1 MEAIRK
7 YYRIPAVIGISV
19 TLGTETDTYA
29 LSHLRFGKEG
39 IDLFKTASFSQLE
52 DMESYCLAEPTAPV
66 SLYLE
71 GKGILVKEIPRTA
84 NATWNEELI
93 SQIFPHFSA
102 DKFYYSYLEGTEYF
116 WVAIAKRD
124 RIDDILLQLEERQVP
139 VVQLFIGPFVFG
151 AILKQVNTYNK
162 HYLFAGHSIQ
172 TDEDG
177 VWNAYRYDVQ
187 QQAKFQLKV
196 GNRPIEAQYIGS
208 YAAAF
213 NTLMHEFVIDRSLS
227 IDRLTHR
234 FQEALGRIRFKNNG
248 LLLLSTTFILL
259 VLSTVLYSYY
269 YSENEVLSARTTQQ
283 ASSQKDA
290 EQLQQEIAQQELILK
305 DLGWNGGVS
314 KSWLLDQ
321 LGISLNESPYIS
333 LTDIRINPLPER
345 KRGTKESTQD
355 NRNKIVLKG
364 KCATLDGLN
373 QWVRKLNQ
381 QQWVDQVQITQFTE
395 SQTFDDDQQVF
406 SLEIIFSYDLG

>member
-1 MEAIRK
+1 MEAIRN
-7 YYRIPAVIGISV
+7 YYRIPAAIGISV
-19 TLGTETDTYA
+19 TLGSEADTYA

-39 IDLFKTASFSQLE
+39 IDLLKTASFAQLE
-52 DMESYCLAEPTAPV
+52 DLASYCLAEPAAPV
-66 SLYLE
+66 SVYLE
-71 GKGILVKEIPRTA
+71 GKGILVKEIPRTVE
-84 NATWNEELI
+84 TKWDEELI

-102 DKFYYSYLEGTEYF
+102 EKFYYSYLEGNGFY

-124 RIDDILLQLEERQVP
+124 RIDDLLLQLNAAQVA
-139 VVQLFIGPFVFG
+139 VVQLFIGPFVFD

-162 HYLFAGHSIQ
+162 HYLFAGHDIQ

-177 VWNAYRYDVQ
+177 IWNAYRYDVQ

-196 GNRPIEAQYIGS
+196 GNRPIEPQYIGS

-213 NTLMHEFVIDRSLS
+213 NTLMHEFVADRSLS
-227 IDRLTHR
+227 IPQVADR
-234 FQEALGRIRFKNNG
+234 FQETLAKIRFKNNG
-248 LLLLSTTFILL
+248 LLLLATTFILL

-269 YSENEVLSARTTQQ
+269 YSENEILSARTSQQ
-283 ASSQKDA
+283 ASSQKDV
-290 EQLQQEIAQQELILK
+290 EQLQQEIAQQDSVLK
-305 DLGWNGGVS
+305 NLGWNGGVS
-314 KSWLLDQ
+314 KAWLLDQ
-321 LGISLNESPYIS
+321 LGVSLNESPYIS

-345 KRGTKESTQD
+345 RRGAKVSAQD

-373 QWVRKLNQ
+373 HWVRKLSQ
-381 QQWVDQVQITQFTE
+381 QQWVDRVQITQFTE

-406 SLEIIFSYDLG
+406 SLELIFSYDVG

>member
-7 YYRIPAVIGISV
+7 HYRIPAAIGISA
-19 TLGTETDTYA
+19 TLGSEADTYA

-39 IDLFKTASFSQLE
+39 IDLVSTESFAQLE
-52 DMESYCLAEPTAPV
+52 DLASYCPAEPATPV

-84 NATWNEELI
+84 DTKWDEELI

-124 RIDDILLQLEERQVP
+124 RVDGILLQLEERQIA
-139 VVQLFIGPFVFG
+139 VVQLFIGPFVFD

-162 HYLFAGHSIQ
+162 HYLFAGHAIQ
-172 TDEDG
+172 TDEEG
-177 VWNAYRYDVQ
+177 VWNAYRYDIQ

-196 GNRPIEAQYIGS
+196 GNRPIDAQYIGS

-213 NTLMHEFVIDRSLS
+213 NTLMHEFVSDRSLS
-227 IDRLTHR
+227 IDRLTER
-234 FQEALGRIRFKNNG
+234 FQEALAKIQFKNNG
-248 LLLLSTTFILL
+248 LLLLATTFILL

-283 ASSQKDA
+283 ASSQKDV
-290 EQLQQEIAQQELILK
+290 EQLQQEIAQQDSVLK
-305 DLGWNGGVS
+305 ELGWNGGVS
-314 KSWLLDQ
+314 KTWLLDQ
-321 LGISLNESPYIS
+321 LGVSLNEAPYVS
-333 LTDIRINPLPER
+333 LTDIRINPQPER
-345 KRGTKESTQD
+345 RRGAKVSTQD

-381 QQWVDQVQITQFTE
+381 EPWVDQVQITQFTE
-395 SQTFDDDQQVF
+395 SQVFDDEQQVF
-406 SLEIIFSYDLG
+406 SLEIIFSYDVG